1 MLNIFRTQKSTQCW
15 RGALYFRRS
24 SRVNRLTVYNAYVK
38 VKVTM
43 IHHNKHSLKH
53 PRLSP
58 LLAASVMVVSSIVTP
73 VLVRADQFD
82 EQINAIKQQQNV
94 NQQSSNAL
102 GAQANGIQAQIND
115 LQNQIAA
122 IQAQID
128 LNTARQ
134 NDLTNQIDAAEK
146 KLNEQKELLSANIRS
161 MYIEG
166 DISPLEMIA
175 SSKNLSDFVDKQEY
189 RDRIKDNI
197 SSTMDEIQRLKKQ
210 LNEQKAEVTKILD
223 EQKSLRGSLDQKNA
237 EAGAKLSSVN
247 QDKAGFDAAI
257 KQQSS
262 QIAALR
268 AQQRAANSHLGG
280 SAVAGDPAKGGY
292 PAKWANAPQDSLVDS
307 WGMYNRECVSYTAWK
322 VYQSGRNMPYWGGRG
337 NAKQWPGNAQ
347 AAGIPVDGNPRVGD
361 VAISMSGYYG
371 HAMYV
376 EAVSGGRVYV
386 SQYNYAVNGEYSEM
400 WVNASGLYFIHF

>member
-1 MLNIFRTQKSTQCW
+1 M
-15 RGALYFRRS
+15 
-24 SRVNRLTVYNAYVK
+24 V
-38 VKVTM
+38 
-43 IHHNKHSLKH
+43 HHKHQSKKT
-53 PRLSP
+53 RLSP
-58 LLAASVMVVSSIVTP
+58 LLAAGAVVMSSILAP
-73 VLVRADQFD
+73 VAARADQFD
-82 EQINAIKQQQNV
+82 DQINAIKQQQSA

-102 GAQANGIQAQIND
+102 GAQANDVQSQIND

-128 LNTARQ
+128 INTARQ
-134 NDLTNQIDAAEK
+134 NDLTNQIDAAQK
-146 KLNEQKELLSANIRS
+146 KLDEQKDLLSANIRS
-161 MYIEG
+161 IYIEG

-197 SSTMDEIQRLKKQ
+197 SNTMDEIQRLKKQ
-210 LNEQKAEVTKILD
+210 LNDQKVEVTRILD

-237 EAGAKLSSVN
+237 EASAKLSSIN
-247 QDKAGFDAAI
+247 ADKANFDAQI

-262 QIAALR
+262 QIASLK

-292 PAKWANAPQDSLVDS
+292 PSRWANAPQDSVVDS

-337 NAKQWPGNAQ
+337 NANQWPGNAR
-347 AAGIPVDGNPRVGD
+347 AAGIPVDGNPQVGD

-386 SQYNYAVNGEYSEM
+386 SQYNYSINGEYSEM
-400 WVNASGLYFIHF
+400 WINASGLYFIHF